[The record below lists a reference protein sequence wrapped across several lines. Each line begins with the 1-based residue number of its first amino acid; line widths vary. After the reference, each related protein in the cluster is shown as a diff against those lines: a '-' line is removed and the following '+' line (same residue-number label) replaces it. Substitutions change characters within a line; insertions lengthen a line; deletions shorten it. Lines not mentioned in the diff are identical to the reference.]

1 MYLVLNRLFAKLYI
15 IVIFESFISMQDFI
29 FMYTFL
35 EFFLSLSSPFS
46 HRSKRI
52 ILTIFVI
59 ILGIILIAMVAAPM
73 AVWDKVSRKSCEELI
88 DDEQEY
94 APFAFDP
101 SQGEGGREGDPRPH

>member
-1 MYLVLNRLFAKLYI
+1 MACKTLFI
-15 IVIFESFISMQDFI
+15 
-29 FMYTFL
+29 YTF
-35 EFFLSLSSPFS
+35 FKIFSFSLSSPFLL
-46 HRSKRI
+46 RSKRI
-52 ILTIFVI
+52 ILMIFVI

-101 SQGEGGREGDPRPH
+101 SQGEGGREGDSRPH

>member
-1 MYLVLNRLFAKLYI
+1 MP
-15 IVIFESFISMQDFI
+15 VIFESFYWHTRLYLCIHF
-29 FMYTFL
+29 F

-46 HRSKRI
+46 PRSKRI

-73 AVWDKVSRKSCEELI
+73 AVWDKMSRKSCEELI

-101 SQGEGGREGDPRPH
+101 SQGEGGREGDSRPH